1 MTPESNDPNQPNQ
14 APAPTPNL
22 EATPTPAPAPEVTST
37 PAPAPAPAPVQN
49 PFGAPAPAP
58 TEAPAA
64 SSAVPAPGFPGGQG
78 PKKLSKGLLIGIIAG
93 AIVVLAGLGIGAY
106 ALLGDKDSDGE
117 SSNSVTEAIKD
128 VATGNKAV
136 FDRTDGTLDLSKSD
150 DGKEDIVAQDL
161 SAKLNQQ
168 VNLSD
173 GLSLMVTK
181 VERDFTG
188 FNSKYVTVKE
198 GNEVVAVTIVVGSR
212 AEEGTRLRQSA
223 LLLSAASDP
232 EISSTF
238 ASSLAKVEN
247 AFDANSTI
255 KKDEQVSG
263 KILYQVKK
271 GEKIDAFLYSAMYT
285 HSSTDED
292 VTLKVKISL

>member
-1 MTPESNDPNQPNQ
+1 MTPESNDPNQPAQ

-22 EATPTPAPAPEVTST
+22 ETTPAPAQEVTPTPAPAPAE
-37 PAPAPAPAPVQN
+37 N

-58 TEAPAA
+58 TEVPA
-64 SSAVPAPGFPGGQG
+64 SSTVPPVTSPAPGFPGGQA

-93 AIVVLAGLGIGAY
+93 AILVLAGLGVGAY

-117 SSNSVTEAIKD
+117 SSNSVTEAIKN
-128 VATGNKAV
+128 VATGNKEV
-136 FDRTDGTLDLSKSD
+136 IDRTDGTLDLSKSD
-150 DGKEDIVAQDL
+150 DGKEDIVAQDV

-181 VERDFTG
+181 VERNFTG

-198 GNEVVAVTIVVGSR
+198 GNEVVAVTVVVGSR

-223 LLLSAASDP
+223 LVLSAASDP
-232 EISSTF
+232 AIKSTF

-255 KKDEQVSG
+255 KKGEQVSG
-263 KILYQVKK
+263 VILYQVVK
-271 GEKIDAFLYSAMYT
+271 GEKVNAFLYSAPYT
-285 HSSTDED
+285 NSATDEN
-292 VTLKVKISL
+292 VTLKVKINL